1 MGNSLQHS
9 SDQPTRDQK
18 KAARLHWL
26 LAIAVSALFWLLPLL
41 ILLNLQ
47 RGLDVSDTGHYYNTL
62 SQFSDIR
69 SMSTQYFLFWDMLP
83 VGEGIYENRLW
94 VFGLFFVAGGVF
106 SLGVAQFL
114 RLSPRT
120 NPKDFAAVAIM
131 WASVYLYYF
140 WWLPDPSYNAVAVIL
155 LYALAGLVMG
165 LTTLEQGRKLA
176 VLSLVTGFILAAFTV
191 TRPSSAIVFIGLAA
205 VFYTWF
211 AQPLM
216 SKRTLLVLGAGLA
229 GGLLF
234 MLLAHMF
241 VEPFSATLERQL
253 GGLEMRQVRGRNK
266 NPVLAITRFMSD
278 AGKGITLYW
287 PFVTAIIGGA
297 VLAMLKFT
305 KARRTRLV
313 FMCVSAAGFIG
324 MAAKF
329 SLTFR
334 DGKFPRDTE
343 ISTYLLVLV
352 LSLLV
357 IQIARKLWAKSDDR
371 RPWLGAGLWLLVL
384 PYCYVFGTG
393 NLWMKQSLLA
403 GGFLVSAGVVMLIA
417 NRKELLFWSTS
428 VLAVLLIVPFG
439 VYTTAQNKPYR
450 LPKPLASQ
458 TIPVSIRNGD
468 GGTIR
473 VGKATAKLLN
483 DFSAFYDQFGPA
495 DNRAHLIDMSGMSP
509 FLHYHLDAKV
519 MTVPWLI
526 ATEKNSQATFEFILA
541 RMDAEELRS
550 AWVITA
556 PDNKRHLDG
565 AALRVIG
572 LNFPDDYELVLT
584 TRPPL
589 SKKDIHLYRPKPSSK
604 VITAP

>member
-9 SDQPTRDQK
+9 NGQPNT
-18 KAARLHWL
+18 ARLRWL
-26 LAIAVSALFWLLPLL
+26 LAIVASALFWLLPLL
-41 ILLNLQ
+41 VFLNLG
-47 RGLDVSDTGHYYNTL
+47 RGLDLADTGHYYNTL
-62 SQFSDIR
+62 SQFPDIQ
-69 SMSTQYFLFWDMLP
+69 SLSTQYFLFWDMLP

-106 SLGVAQFL
+106 SLGVARFL
-114 RLSPRT
+114 RLSSRT
-120 NPKDFAAVAIM
+120 NPTDFMAVAIM

-165 LTTLEQGRKLA
+165 LTTLEQGRKLT
-176 VLSLVTGFILAAFTV
+176 VWSLVTGFILAAFTL

-211 AQPLM
+211 ARPIF
-216 SKRTLLVLGAGLA
+216 SKRTLVVLGAGLV

-234 MLLAHMF
+234 MLLAHML
-241 VEPFSATLERQL
+241 VEPFNATLERQL
-253 GGLEMRQVRGRNK
+253 GGLEMRQVRARNK
-266 NPVLAITRFMSD
+266 NPVLAITRFISD
-278 AGKGITLYW
+278 TGKGFALYW
-287 PFVTAIIGGA
+287 PSVVAMVGGA
-297 VLAMLKFT
+297 VLAALTYAKTGRSRSIFT
-305 KARRTRLV
+305 LV
-313 FMCVSAAGFIG
+313 SVAGFIG
-324 MAAKF
+324 MAVKF
-329 SLTFR
+329 SRTFK
-334 DGKFPRDTE
+334 GAGIPRDTE

-352 LSLLV
+352 LSLLMISIV
-357 IQIARKLWAKSDDR
+357 RTRLLETEDKRS
-371 RPWLGAGLWLLVL
+371 WLGAALWLLVL

-393 NLWMKQSLLA
+393 NLWMKQSLFA
-403 GGFLVSAGVVMLIA
+403 GGFLVSAGIVMLIA
-417 NRKELLFWSTS
+417 SRKQFPFWKVCGLAALLM
-428 VLAVLLIVPFG
+428 VPFG

-450 LPKPLASQ
+450 LPEPLAEQ
-458 TIPVSIRNGD
+458 TTPVSIR
-468 GGTIR
+468 GGAGGMLK
-473 VGKATAKLLN
+473 VDKATANFLN
-483 DFSAFYDQFGPA
+483 DFGAFYDQLGPA

-509 FLHYHLDAKV
+509 FLHYHLGAKV

-541 RMDAEELRS
+541 RMDADELRT

-565 AALRVIG
+565 AALRAIG

-589 SKKDIHLYRPKPSSK
+589 SKKDIHLYRPKLSK
-604 VITAP
+604 GP